1 MDPLA
6 IAGLAVSAVGLAVQ
20 LCETGDKAFDLTSI
34 LSKSSPTNDEITSV
48 TLLTSHECEQSKLL
62 KAVLFDKG
70 KFGFS
75 GSIFEKMD
83 ERNQSL
89 MFAILYQLSEAW
101 VEFHGTVQRL
111 YARVI
116 GSDVPS
122 NHVDSVMFGVPLSR
136 DRSMVEQKRMEGDLD
151 RLKAVLS
158 TTTAWNQRIE
168 RSVRTHLWLY
178 STDQNSPATNIA
190 NLQQVAADSS
200 AQQLGWVETAKLRQI
215 VVAVGT
221 SPTNTPALMLPPSLK
236 YPENSLNLV
245 DRLSDGLISG
255 LLGKLKVLVEFRSYT
270 RTDTSVAIPLA
281 SLERRVEQLTALLHI
296 AKDPSFRMPTALG
309 FFHDP
314 KKSRYGIIFNP
325 QQDLRNSH
333 KVHPFSLHNLFS
345 KCRDANSHSGS
356 PKRPSLGNRFGL
368 AHALALALSKF
379 QSIGW
384 VHESIRSENIFFF
397 NHTSTPIQIRY
408 CEPWLFGYGNS
419 RPDTSLSIDMYD
431 ENPIRN
437 LYRHPDRWGLLPVA
451 SFRKVHDI
459 YSLGVVLLEI
469 AFWKPV
475 ADLVRT
481 VSRNKGAVAED
492 VHRELLLLARHED
505 VADSM
510 GEKFATIIVTCLTG
524 STTSFGVNEGQ
535 DTREDSLLQGAF
547 QKYVVD
553 VFAESL
559 ASLI

>member
-1 MDPLA
+1 MDA
-6 IAGLAVSAVGLAVQ
+6 VSIAGLTVSAVGLAIQ
-20 LCETGDKAFDLTSI
+20 LCETGDKVLDLTSI
-34 LSKSSPTNDEITSV
+34 ISKSSPTNDEITNV

-70 KFGFS
+70 KFGFR
-75 GSIFEKMD
+75 GSVFEEMD

-101 VEFHGTVQRL
+101 LEFHGIVQRL
-111 YARVI
+111 FARVT

-122 NHVDSVMFGVPLSR
+122 NHVDRVLLGVPLSK
-136 DRSMVEQKRMEGDLD
+136 DRSIIEQKRMEGDLD
-151 RLKAVLS
+151 RLRAILS

-168 RSVRTHLWLY
+168 RSVKTHLWLH
-178 STDQNSPATNIA
+178 STDQKSPATNIA
-190 NLQQVAADSS
+190 SLEQVAADSS
-200 AQQLGWVETAKLRQI
+200 AQQLGWMETAKLRQI

-221 SPTNTPALMLPPSLK
+221 SPTNTPALTLPPSLK
-236 YPENSLNLV
+236 VPIDSLRLV

-255 LLGKLKVLVEFRSYT
+255 LLGNLKVLVEFRSYT

-281 SLERRVEQLTALLHI
+281 SLERRIEQLTALLHI
-296 AKDPSFRMPTALG
+296 AKDPDFRLPTALG

-325 QQDLRNSH
+325 QQSLGNSRT
-333 KVHPFSLHNLFS
+333 VHAFSLHNLFS
-345 KCRDANSHSGS
+345 EC
-356 PKRPSLGNRFGL
+356 RPSLGNRFGL
-368 AHALALALSKF
+368 AHALALALSNF

-397 NHTSTPIQIRY
+397 TRTPTSIQIRY

-419 RPDTSLSIDMYD
+419 RPDTSLSVDMYD

-475 ADLVRT
+475 ADLVET
-481 VSRNKGAVAED
+481 VSKNKGAAAED
-492 VHRELLLLARHED
+492 VHRELLSLARHEE

-510 GEKFATIIVTCLTG
+510 GEKFSTIAVTCLTG

-547 QKYVVD
+547 RKYVVD